1 METKRHMFVLWAFVK
16 RPASTHPDN
25 HRDHPLFAGK
35 AKVFKA
41 RKALLKWEDNILPF
55 PAVVIANIPAGGD
68 IADQFPSL
76 IANSAPSRES
86 TNSG

>member
-1 METKRHMFVLWAFVK
+1 MFVLCAFVK
-16 RPASTHPDN
+16 RLTSTHPDN

-35 AKVFKA
+35 AKVLRA

-55 PAVVIANIPAGGD
+55 PAVAIANIPASGD
-68 IADQFPSL
+68 IAHQFPSL
-76 IANSAPSRES
+76 IAKSAPSRDS